1 MLLKAYKIEIWITNK
16 IKLLDLATMFGII
29 MTGEKFSACT

>member
-1 MLLKAYKIEIWITNK
+1 MLLRAYNIEIWLINK

-29 MTGEKFSACT
+29 MTGENFSACT